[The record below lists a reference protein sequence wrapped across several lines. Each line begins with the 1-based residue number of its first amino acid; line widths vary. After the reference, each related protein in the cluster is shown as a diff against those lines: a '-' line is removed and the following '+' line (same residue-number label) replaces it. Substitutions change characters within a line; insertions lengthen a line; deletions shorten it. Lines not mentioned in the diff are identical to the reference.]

1 MTRNE
6 RIIIL
11 QNEYRRQFKVELPK
25 DVTVAVARDWE
36 RTGCPPEFLDAVNEK
51 VIRTYHPLYE
61 LVQALFHKVR
71 R

>member
-1 MTRNE
+1 MTRDE

-25 DVTVAVARDWE
+25 DVAVALARDWE
-36 RTGCPPEFLDAVNEK
+36 RTGCPVEFLDEVNEK
-51 VIRTYHPLYE
+51 VVRTYQPLYE
-61 LVQALFHKVR
+61 LVQAFIHKIR